1 MSGTPPVLVAVI
13 ELLIAYHPK
22 VLRILLGE
30 YEPTLLELAEIVRNA
45 SEPADGARVSSGAR
59 SRQLAALMRG
69 ESIQDAVDRVG
80 GWRQLAEA
88 ALFYRD
94 RFPATWG
101 IFADHVMHIA
111 SGDIPRIEER
121 SLLQSIAETYGVS
134 RSTVSE
140 KRRLVPYAIA
150 RYAEMAPY
158 GELQNLRGGTYTP
171 VPGVGCGESDRQ
183 MSLPFEG

>member
-1 MSGTPPVLVAVI
+1 MSKTPVLVAVI

-22 VLRILLGE
+22 ALRILLGE
-30 YEPTLLELAEIVRNA
+30 HEPTLFELDEVVRNA
-45 SEPADGARVSSGAR
+45 SAPAGVGRVSGGAR

-69 ESIQDAVDRVG
+69 EAIQDVVDRVG

-88 ALFYRD
+88 ALFYRA
-94 RFPATWG
+94 RFPTTWG

-121 SLLQSIAETYGVS
+121 PLLQSIADAYGVS

-158 GELQNLRGGTYTP
+158 GELQNLRGGAYA
-171 VPGVGCGESDRQ
+171 CGKSDRQ
-183 MSLPFEG
+183 LLLPFEG